1 MNLILA
7 QYKASVLSLSRNP
20 GYFIG
25 SIVFPAIFF
34 LFFAPSSVK
43 TPFEANFVMGSFM
56 IFAMMGALLFGFA
69 VGIAQDRASPW
80 AVYERTLPGSPLTR
94 LVSRILNG
102 FTFAISA
109 VIVMAVVA
117 HLTTPAHLS
126 LAAWGRLALA
136 LVAGA
141 IPLSLLGFT
150 IGYFASP
157 KGAGTLAQLFY
168 LPLSFLGGLWVPP
181 QNLPEVVQKIS
192 QFTPTRH
199 WGEVV
204 WPAVTGQA
212 WKAQDFLSLAV
223 FTVIFGALAIWGY
236 RRDQGQR
243 FS

>member
-1 MNLILA
+1 
-7 QYKASVLSLSRNP
+7 
-20 GYFIG
+20 
-25 SIVFPAIFF
+25 
-34 LFFAPSSVK
+34 
-43 TPFEANFVMGSFM
+43 
-56 IFAMMGALLFGFA
+56 
-69 VGIAQDRASPW
+69 
-80 AVYERTLPGSPLTR
+80 
-94 LVSRILNG
+94 LNG
-102 FTFAISA
+102 FTFAVGA
-109 VIVMAVVA
+109 VVVMAVVA
-117 HLTTPAHLS
+117 HLTTPAHLP
-126 LAAWGRLALA
+126 LAAWGRLVLA

-141 IPLSLLGFT
+141 IPISLLGFA

-199 WGEVV
+199 WGDVV

-223 FTVIFGALAIWGY
+223 FTLIFGVLALWGY